1 MEKIVKFYAL
11 DEIEQAVADAE
22 AGRVVRP
29 ICGHRRRAISR
40 ANAQRKGGIVMRI
53 LNRLKPAL
61 LLLPSF
67 VLGMAAPASAIEIT
81 PEIVAKVGACVAC
94 HGADGIGKAPQYP
107 NLAGQKAT
115 YIEKPLSAFRSGE
128 RKDPNMSAMAKPRPI
143 RTSWISRLISKAW
156 NRRKEDEYDRVFIV
170 PPPGAPTIGE
180 HDRPRRRD
188 GAARAASARGKD
200 PRLSI
205 PGVAGKVIRRQ
216 DVDYELWR
224 EAMVWHMSKPKRYP
238 DMIVQAKSAEDV
250 IGAVN
255 YAREN
260 KLKVAIRA
268 GGHNSNG
275 ASLRDGGMLIDL
287 SAMDDIVIDEAKQ
300 VASIQPGVRG
310 LPFIQATRAKG
321 LEFNV
326 PHCPSVGLSGFTMGG
341 GMGWNWPQRGGMA
354 VHSIV
359 GAEIVT
365 ADGKLLRATPDENP
379 DLYWAVRG
387 VGPGFFGVVTRL
399 DLKLYPA
406 PKSILA
412 STYIFPLSEVEKVT
426 SNLDAIRRA
435 NRVCDNVEP
444 IAVLM
449 HHPEVPADAP
459 PEKSKIVFFT
469 AFAFEDTEEN
479 ARASLKPFEQ
489 LPEGSK
495 LAIKMEYQPFD
506 FEGLYARYSV

>member
-1 MEKIVKFYAL
+1 MTEFSSSRRQAL
-11 DEIEQAVADAE
+11 QHLASMTALGAVMAL
-22 AGRVVRP
+22 
-29 ICGHRRRAISR
+29 RAP
-40 ANAQRKGGIVMRI
+40 K
-53 LNRLKPAL
+53 AL
-61 LLLPSF
+61 
-67 VLGMAAPASAIEIT
+67 AAKT
-81 PEIVAKVGACVAC
+81 
-94 HGADGIGKAPQYP
+94 
-107 NLAGQKAT
+107 
-115 YIEKPLSAFRSGE
+115 
-128 RKDPNMSAMAKPRPI
+128 
-143 RTSWISRLISKAW
+143 
-156 NRRKEDEYDRVFIV
+156 
-170 PPPGAPTIGE
+170 
-180 HDRPRRRD
+180 
-188 GAARAASARGKD
+188 

-205 PGVAGKVIRRQ
+205 PGVAGKVIRHQ
-216 DVDYELWR
+216 DADYELWR

-260 KLKVAIRA
+260 KLKVAVRA

-275 ASLRDGGMLIDL
+275 SSVRDGGMLIDL
-287 SAMDDIVIDEAKQ
+287 SGMDDIVIDEGKQ
-300 VASIQPGVRG
+300 VASIQPGVRS

-321 LEFNV
+321 LAFNV
-326 PHCPSVGLSGFTMGG
+326 PHCPSVGLSGFAMGG
-341 GMGWNWPQRGGMA
+341 GMGWNWPRRGGMA
-354 VHSIV
+354 VHSIAA
-359 GAEIVT
+359 AEIVT

-387 VGPGFFGVVTRL
+387 VGPGFFGAVTRL

-426 SNLDAIRRA
+426 NNLDAIRKA

-459 PEKSKIVFFT
+459 PGKSKIVFFT

-489 LPEGSK
+489 LPEGAK

-506 FEGLYARYSV
+506 FEGLYARYFSLNDPPGRCARYAVDNILTNEGGKALVALADHFKKAPAKDTHILTALNLRLEEKKDSCFSWSADTFVACYSIWDDEKDDPANYAWLLENLPIMDPFAVGHYVNEIEGRGQPERYPQCFSAANWERLQNLRKQYDPAGVFHSYLGHS

>member
-1 MEKIVKFYAL
+1 MTEFSSSRRQAL
-11 DEIEQAVADAE
+11 QQLASMTALGAV
-22 AGRVVRP
+22 
-29 ICGHRRRAISR
+29 
-40 ANAQRKGGIVMRI
+40 M
-53 LNRLKPAL
+53 AL
-61 LLLPSF
+61 R
-67 VLGMAAPASAIEIT
+67 
-81 PEIVAKVGACVAC
+81 
-94 HGADGIGKAPQYP
+94 APQA
-107 NLAGQKAT
+107 LA
-115 YIEKPLSAFRSGE
+115 
-128 RKDPNMSAMAKPRPI
+128 AK
-143 RTSWISRLISKAW
+143 T
-156 NRRKEDEYDRVFIV
+156 
-170 PPPGAPTIGE
+170 
-180 HDRPRRRD
+180 
-188 GAARAASARGKD
+188 

-321 LEFNV
+321 LAFNV

-489 LPEGSK
+489 LPEGAK

-506 FEGLYARYSV
+506 FEGLYARYFSLNDPPGRCARYAVDNILTNEGGKALVALADHFKNAPAKDSHILTALNLRLEEKKDSCFSWSADTFVACYSIWDDEKDDPANYAWLLENLPIMDPFAVGHYVNEIEGRGHPERYPQCFSAANWERLQQLRKQYDPAGVFHSYLGHS